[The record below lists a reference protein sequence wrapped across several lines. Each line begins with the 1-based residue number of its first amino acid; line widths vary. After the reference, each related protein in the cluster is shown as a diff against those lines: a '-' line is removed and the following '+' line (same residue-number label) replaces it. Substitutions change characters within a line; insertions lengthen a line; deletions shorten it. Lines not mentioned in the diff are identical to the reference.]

1 MISAGFSPLLTFFL
15 LLLVLGAA
23 VRFFQLKRSYYLGIS
38 LWSRWLPV
46 AATGIYLATLTVN
59 LFAMGSMGTDPLA
72 LSSLFSL
79 PEMTVL
85 LIAGPIFLT
94 RIGNLVAAA
103 ALAFVMQKML
113 ATPSAETT
121 AAFYMM
127 TATTAVI
134 AVLSDRMPWL
144 SMEGINQFAEKMR
157 EILLI
162 TLTTSALAVVFSGI
176 IKIHGFGRWLGQSF
190 GLGMPDALLLF
201 LLVLLFVGWLSV
213 ALGFTRNFTIPL
225 LSLPTLFVLAYI
237 SEWPSELLIV
247 PFVLTLSLSLA
258 AAERRLQR
266 TRRASS
272 YGGSLFSWR

>member
-1 MISAGFSPLLTFFL
+1 MVAAGFPPLLSFL
-15 LLLVLGAA
+15 LLLLALVAA
-23 VRFFQLKRSYYLGIS
+23 ARFFQLKRSYYLGIS

-59 LFAMGSMGTDPLA
+59 LFAMGAMSGDPLA

-79 PEMTVL
+79 PEMAVL

-94 RIGNLVAAA
+94 RAGNLAGAV
-103 ALAFVMQKML
+103 ALAYVMEKML
-113 ATPSAETT
+113 ATPGAETT
-121 AAFYMM
+121 PAFYLM
-127 TATTAVI
+127 TASTAIV

-144 SMEGINQFAEKMR
+144 SMEGINQLAEKMR

-162 TLTTSALAVVFSGI
+162 ALTIGALAVVFSGI
-176 IKIHGFGRWLGQSF
+176 IKVHGFARWLGASF
-190 GLGMPDALLLF
+190 GIALPDVVMLLAL
-201 LLVLLFVGWLSV
+201 VALFVGWLSV

-237 SEWPSELLIV
+237 SEWPAELLIV
-247 PFVLTLSLSLA
+247 PFVLALALSLA
-258 AAERRLQR
+258 AAERRLHR